1 MSKSKAAGEPDVY
14 VTEGSSFEVRPY
26 RASAYVCG
34 RILGGGHF
42 RIPQF
47 LVAEKTKGL
56 SPQSVDLSP
65 IFLHIAQ
72 LDNLSSLIDPSFQ
85 PSNFCHPSTFTSLLS
100 NISHNVPFC
109 PCSSRTILKSL
120 PSKLLCRISASSWS
134 RSWSYPIPLKARTT
148 WYRLLHNRIPH
159 RSLYTT
165 LFLIVTPPLFARAA
179 LILEIIYFDALSL
192 RTLPKNFPPR
202 TEPINTFHSLS
213 SMQIILCI
221 IQAIWTHHWTFIFHD
236 TPFLP
241 DTIILAVTRILQKLD
256 AEQTLHLEL

>member
-26 RASAYVCG
+26 R
-34 RILGGGHF
+34 
-42 RIPQF
+42 
-47 LVAEKTKGL
+47 
-56 SPQSVDLSP
+56 
-65 IFLHIAQ
+65 
-72 LDNLSSLIDPSFQ
+72 
-85 PSNFCHPSTFTSLLS
+85 
-100 NISHNVPFC
+100 
-109 PCSSRTILKSL
+109 
-120 PSKLLCRISASSWS
+120 
-134 RSWSYPIPLKARTT
+134 
-148 WYRLLHNRIPH
+148 
-159 RSLYTT
+159 
-165 LFLIVTPPLFARAA
+165 
-179 LILEIIYFDALSL
+179 L

-241 DTIILAVTRILQKLD
+241 DTIILAATRILQKLD